1 VLPGKAMWMPQAL
14 RLYLK
19 SKTPAVVTLAAPYDS
34 KARLLLDRGAKPNVR
49 ATIWKQLRGMGDAE
63 KEIMREFHNV
73 TPIGYARQFQEPN
86 WVNGPAITAIV
97 ERGGSE

>member
-1 VLPGKAMWMPQAL
+1 MWMPQAL

-63 KEIMREFHNV
+63 KEIMREFH
-73 TPIGYARQFQEPN
+73 TLHRL
-86 WVNGPAITAIV
+86 AIRASSKN
-97 ERGGSE
+97 RAG